1 MNIDGLTRI
10 YWVPC
15 EYDKAKKSVVE
26 WGIGSQEVE
35 YSTCRKVSMH
45 ISIILGVPN
54 YQFPILESLSRILYI
69 YFYHTNVI
77 N

>member
-15 EYDKAKKSVVE
+15 QYDKAKKSVAE
-26 WGIGSQEVE
+26 WRIGSEEVE

-45 ISIILGVPN
+45 ISIILGVRGVPN
-54 YQFPILESLSRILYI
+54 YQFPVL
-69 YFYHTNVI
+69 
-77 N
+77 